1 MRLLPDLRFEKAFR
15 ILPRLVTWLAISS
28 FTICTG
34 TANGLEILYSDNFDG
49 SSTTNLA
56 GTTPDTT
63 VGTNTWQGNTG
74 FKADGSVP
82 GVVGGIYL
90 PFTPTAG
97 ATYTITASFTT
108 SISSTGWMA
117 VGFSAGSP
125 TSTNPM
131 NTNGRGWV
139 LVNNDIDAI
148 QTFIGPGTSGG
159 ASVSII
165 DPANQLSTITI
176 SLNATDSNVAN
187 WTYSSTVRVNT
198 TDYSVWSNVNAG
210 MTSAGQITALGMSA
224 FNGTG
229 QFTSFSV
236 VPEPSSIVLA
246 FLAFGLIAFRARFR
260 PQKTLAS

>member
-97 ATYTITASFTT
+97 AT
-108 SISSTGWMA
+108 
-117 VGFSAGSP
+117 
-125 TSTNPM
+125 
-131 NTNGRGWV
+131 
-139 LVNNDIDAI
+139 
-148 QTFIGPGTSGG
+148 
-159 ASVSII
+159 
-165 DPANQLSTITI
+165 
-176 SLNATDSNVAN
+176 
-187 WTYSSTVRVNT
+187 
-198 TDYSVWSNVNAG
+198 
-210 MTSAGQITALGMSA
+210 
-224 FNGTG
+224 
-229 QFTSFSV
+229 
-236 VPEPSSIVLA
+236 
-246 FLAFGLIAFRARFR
+246 
-260 PQKTLAS
+260 